1 MHVRPCRNR
10 MFGFQSALFN
20 IQSRLQD
27 RYVAEIKPAVPGSP
41 DALDKVGSTLYE
53 STLRYIEK
61 EAGVGFDQLIAPKVT
76 FGPYPTTYNKQQCWL
91 CKVTGKV
98 TLHVPGNNG
107 NLCILVYE
115 EPVVGPGHVIG
126 SEIDF

>member
-1 MHVRPCRNR
+1 MCAPGETAF
-10 MFGFQSALFN
+10 FGFQSALFN

-27 RYVAEIKPAVPGSP
+27 RYVPAVPGSP
-41 DALDKVGSTLYE
+41 DAPDKVGSTLYE

-91 CKVTGKV
+91 CKVTF
-98 TLHVPGNNG
+98 HVPGNNG

-115 EPVVGPGHVIG
+115 EPIVGPGHVIG